1 MQDLPF
7 WKAVLLTIAI
17 IACALVYM
25 FFTSLFGLKDPWI
38 AFVALTIW
46 GAIGMKMEQ
55 APGIFLGGI
64 LGLTISLSIEV
75 FPDLFGPA
83 SVVLPLTFII
93 LAVACKIKEWLPIL
107 CNFGLFMFLTVGSA
121 EIVSDQRLQLLY
133 MKDLAFAALCFW
145 IMPRIFLKFRSRNA
159 TDG

>member
-7 WKAVLLTIAI
+7 WKAILLTIAI
-17 IACALVYM
+17 IASALVYM
-25 FFTSLFGLKDPWI
+25 FITSLFGLKDPWI

-46 GAIGMKMEQ
+46 GATGMKMEQ
-55 APGIFLGGI
+55 APGVFLGGL
-64 LGLTISLSIEV
+64 LGLIISLAIEV

-83 SVVLPLTFII
+83 SVVLPVTVII
-93 LAVACKIKEWLPIL
+93 LAVACKIKERLPLL

-133 MKDLAFAALCFW
+133 MRDLAFAALCFW
-145 IMPRIFLKFRSRNA
+145 IAPWILLKFRSRNA
-159 TDG
+159 AEG

>member
-1 MQDLPF
+1 MQDLSF
-7 WKAVLLTIAI
+7 WKAILLTITI
-17 IACALVYM
+17 IACALLYM
-25 FFTSLFGLKDPWI
+25 LVTSLFGLKDPWI

-55 APGIFLGGI
+55 APGIFLGG
-64 LGLTISLSIEV
+64 LSGLIISLTIEV

-83 SVVLPLTFII
+83 SVILPITVII
-93 LAVACKIKEWLPIL
+93 LAVACKIKEYLPLL

-133 MKDLAFAALCFW
+133 MKDLAFAAVCFW
-145 IMPRIFLKFRSRNA
+145 IAPWIFLKLRSRNA
-159 TDG
+159 VED